1 MTIDNSIKNET
12 QIYAYIK
19 AVDNQYFDSFISEGE
34 ICMNTANWF
43 RDYEKND
50 DNIGDSGEGAIAT
63 CGKDFTISFADPIL
77 SYTSEADL
85 NERMKN
91 RDWSEPLKGV
101 SLKIFDGRDAN
112 IFSLYAIT
120 HNPTEGR
127 KYTHKVSEKFLREFS
142 NHRFVLILNPRIFIN
157 RIGEKL
163 IEMGKKPYGSIVKYY
178 PFDSLMRQNLSF
190 FDKQDKYSYQNEYRI
205 AFEESHPAMQIFQI
219 GSLKDISMEIDL
231 YKHCYQGNL
240 WGLDLTIKLDKDK
253 NE

>member
-1 MTIDNSIKNET
+1 MTIDNSIKNEPR
-12 QIYAYIK
+12 IYAYIK
-19 AVDNQYFDSFISEGE
+19 AVDNQYFDSFINEGE

-43 RDYEKND
+43 RDYEKYDN
-50 DNIGDSGEGAIAT
+50 NIGDSGEGAIAT

-77 SYTSEADL
+77 SYTSEVDL
-85 NERMKN
+85 NEQMEN
-91 RDWSEPLKGV
+91 RDWSEPFKGV
-101 SLKIFDGRDAN
+101 SFKMFNGRDAN
-112 IFSLYAIT
+112 IFSLYAII

-127 KYTHKVSEKFLREFS
+127 KYTHKVPEKFLREFS
-142 NHRFVLILNPRIFIN
+142 NHRFVLIFNPRIFIN

-178 PFDSLMRQNLSF
+178 PFDSFMRQNLSF

-205 AFEESHPAMQIFQI
+205 VFEESHPAMQIFQI

-231 YKHCYQGNL
+231 YKHCYHGNL
-240 WGLDLTIKLDKDK
+240 WGLDLTIKLDNHK